1 MRKGLI
7 PLPAKLSIR
16 PRKIEEVIC
25 TRREITLPSFLQCL
39 VSERVLAI
47 LLRARVFKC
56 VTLVCVT
63 HACATAISF
72 VIMHVPS
79 TDLPVERSSPAIAMF
94 SLPSTLHIH
103 TRDNTTKLVRENKR
117 SFRSSFGL
125 KIEPK

>member
-1 MRKGLI
+1 MREGLI

-25 TRREITLPSFLQCL
+25 TRREITLPSYN
-39 VSERVLAI
+39 VSYPS
-47 LLRARVFKC
+47 VFSLSYYAHVSSN

-94 SLPSTLHIH
+94 SLPLTLHTH
-103 TRDNTTKLVRENKR
+103 TRDDTTTKLVRENKR